1 MFYTSTTSRYTP
13 TRNKLTMTHQTTSA
27 LTLGRCCN
35 VESLTTPLVFFL
47 FFFWFL
53 FQQKMQLSFI
63 VTNRGCND
71 PDSLYQVHLFC
82 PINQTFNPLTPGEII
97 TALVKD
103 KGNGSQRLLN
113 YPD

>member
-1 MFYTSTTSRYTP
+1 M
-13 TRNKLTMTHQTTSA
+13 KHQTTSA
-27 LTLGRCCN
+27 LTLGRCCK
-35 VESLTTPLVFFL
+35 VDSLTTPLVFF
-47 FFFWFL
+47 WFSVSV
-53 FQQKMQLSFI
+53 KKYMQLSFI